1 LGVGRIARS
10 TLADA
15 NHRRPPDVFAE
26 TFSRLSG
33 LADRQ
38 LRREG
43 NEMVRLIDSTPIPLG
58 TLCDWARWNGRTHG
72 MKMHTVFDP
81 HADHPRRI
89 TITPSTVNDV
99 DIGRKE
105 PLEKNATYV
114 FDKGYCDYGWW
125 SRIHAAGAIFVTRPK
140 KNVTFDIVK
149 ARCVAEQQG
158 DGFTILA
165 DDDVRLAGQGKGRLA
180 CALRRVRIKRENGG
194 VIEVIT
200 NDPGRSAVEVAA
212 LYKAR
217 WQIELLF
224 RWIKQHLK
232 LSCFLGRSENA
243 IRLQILAAMI
253 AYLLL
258 RIAARQSRSTLPA
271 LRFAELVGQCLFIRK
286 PLARLDRPPEEHED
300 KPSARHASQQM
311 ELAYA

>member
-1 LGVGRIARS
+1 LGVGPIARS

-15 NHRRPPDVFAE
+15 NRRRPPEVFAE

-38 LRREG
+38 LRRESQ
-43 NEMVRLIDSTPIPLG
+43 EMVRLIDSTPIPLG
-58 TLCDWARWNGRTHG
+58 TLCDWARWNGRTRG
-72 MKMHTVFDP
+72 LKMHVVFDP
-81 HADHPRRI
+81 HADHPQRI

-99 DIGRKE
+99 DIGREE
-105 PLEKNATYV
+105 PIEAGATYV
-114 FDKGYCDYGWW
+114 FDKGYCDYDWW

-140 KNVTFDIVK
+140 KNARFGIVA
-149 ARCVAEQQG
+149 ARCVADPQG

-165 DDDVRLAGQGKGRLA
+165 DEEIRLAGQGKARLA

-194 VIEVIT
+194 VLVVIT
-200 NDPGRSAVEVAA
+200 NDQGRSAVEVAA

-224 RWIKQHLK
+224 RWLKQHLK
-232 LSCFLGRSENA
+232 ITSFLGRSENA

-258 RIAARQSRSTLPA
+258 RIAARQSRSTLQA
-271 LRFAELVGQCLFIRK
+271 LRFAELVAQCLFVRK
-286 PLARLDRPPEEHED
+286 PLGRLDRPPETYEA
-300 KPSARHASQQM
+300 KPPTRNTARQM